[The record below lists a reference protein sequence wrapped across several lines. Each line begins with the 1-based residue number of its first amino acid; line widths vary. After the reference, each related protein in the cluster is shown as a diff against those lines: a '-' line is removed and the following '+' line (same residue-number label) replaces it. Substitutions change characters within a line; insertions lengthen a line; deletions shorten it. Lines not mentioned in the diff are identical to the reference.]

1 MKTCDELVIGSY
13 NVSKSY
19 SKAFIFFLA
28 SGLSQ
33 KKQNLSKVRLSPFDV
48 DIAPVEK
55 IIVHKMSQSDVPWIV
70 PQRAKSLN
78 LSVTDRALSD
88 NKKMLNFTSVPIVVF
103 NQVIIALKGKFLKN
117 VQIEVRLCNFYLLR

>member
-1 MKTCDELVIGSY
+1 M
-13 NVSKSY
+13 
-19 SKAFIFFLA
+19 A
-28 SGLSQ
+28 STTIR
-33 KKQNLSKVRLSPFDV
+33 KKKNLSYDRLSATDV
-48 DIAPVEK
+48 DIAPV
-55 IIVHKMSQSDVPWIV
+55 INVDKMSQSDVPWIV

-117 VQIEVRLCNFYLLR
+117 VQIEVRLCNFNLLC

>member
-1 MKTCDELVIGSY
+1 
-13 NVSKSY
+13 
-19 SKAFIFFLA
+19 
-28 SGLSQ
+28 
-33 KKQNLSKVRLSPFDV
+33 
-48 DIAPVEK
+48 
-55 IIVHKMSQSDVPWIV
+55 MSQSDVPWIV

-117 VQIEVRLCNFYLLR
+117 VQIEVRFLQFLSFMLILSLVSIVMIHHMPNLRLLLIKVYT